1 MLEFQQTVRH
11 AHPAGRVLRI
21 TPQEGSL
28 EAEVHR
34 GQQAKAQR
42 ALEPHQR
49 TVVALGGVDTPL
61 KFALPLRDRPRVFGI
76 ERAGSPSESREEH

>member
-1 MLEFQQTVRH
+1 MLAFQQTVRH

-21 TPQEGSL
+21 NPQEGSL
-28 EAEVHR
+28 EAEVYR

-49 TVVALGGVDTPL
+49 AVVALGGVDTPL
-61 KFALPLRDRPRVFGI
+61 QFALPLGHRPRVFGI
-76 ERAGSPSESREEH
+76 ERAGSPGESREKH